1 MHFSTNQLLLEGGFE
16 DLVSKE
22 AAREGNLTC
31 SKVRHAFQS
40 PVQSIQNFSGT
51 IHAYI
56 PLSSFFSIHTPSCT
70 SFQIYYTNWTHLSNS
85 LLEVRQQFD
94 SKLPIMWSQLGK
106 MTLYFLGIY
115 AAAQLGARGVVTPIG

>member
-1 MHFSTNQLLLEGGFE
+1 MHYFQGGSDFVVINRLLNSFKIFLEQFMHIPPFLLF
-16 DLVSKE
+16 LVYTSLRAHLSK
-22 AAREGNLTC
+22 
-31 SKVRHAFQS
+31 F
-40 PVQSIQNFSGT
+40 I
-51 IHAYI
+51 
-56 PLSSFFSIHTPSCT
+56 
-70 SFQIYYTNWTHLSNS
+70 TNWTRLNNS